1 MSGHGERTHHI
12 ERLGEALRDEI
23 VALVE
28 GELADPRIGLVV
40 VNEVRLAPDGKSA
53 HVMVGVAG
61 TEQEAEDSM
70 EGLAAARNFIRREVG
85 ERLRLRHPPE
95 FFFQLD
101 RSEQYKARI
110 DELLDRVKR
119 REKKR

>member
-1 MSGHGERTHHI
+1 MTTHSDRMHHR
-12 ERLGEALRDEI
+12 ERLGEALRDEL

-28 GELADPRIGLVV
+28 GELADPRIGLVS
-40 VNEVRLAPDGKSA
+40 VNEVRLSPDGKTA

-70 EGLAAARNFIRREVG
+70 EGLTAARNFIRREVA

-95 FFFQLD
+95 IFFQLD
-101 RSEQYKARI
+101 RSEQDKARI
-110 DELLDRVKR
+110 DELLARVKR
-119 REKKR
+119 RGKKR